1 MYHPRVTNMLR
12 PIISMSAATSL
23 SRATGYLRTVAQ
35 AGALGTGAVAGAY
48 TLSNALPTQIYE
60 LFMGGVLSSILVPL
74 LVERVSRNGERDAR
88 RFVNALFT
96 LLLPLVVILA
106 GLGILF
112 AGPII
117 LLTTDWSGSSTLSSG
132 EAARRTELAVLL
144 FRIFALQIVF
154 YGAGAL
160 ATGVLNAHRRFFLPT
175 FAPVLNNLISILSF
189 AAYAFLAGRNP
200 EAAIYTLAGGTT
212 FGVAVMSL
220 LLVPPAVR
228 LGYRPRL
235 QFGHPALGAALK
247 LAAPVL
253 VFVAATVGVQV
264 VANLLASR
272 FDGVDELYYAF
283 IVFLLPYGIFA
294 VSITTALVP
303 ELSEKHARRDTA
315 GYRTTLSF
323 GLRVTGFAIVPAL
336 VFLVA
341 FAVPLVGLLYQRG
354 EFGPGDTRL
363 VAAVLTA
370 FAGGLPGYA
379 VQLLLVRAFY
389 ARQNSVV
396 PARLNVG
403 LFIIFIGLAYAFS
416 QPAGLAGVALG
427 FSAAY
432 TLLAAGLLFAMH
444 REVKVLQDRQLMRSL
459 AGILAAGLAMY
470 VVARTGV
477 FLSGTG
483 SSSGRAS
490 VLLGVGGVSLAAYLG
505 VAFLLGSQELRAA
518 ASWLARSRGRP
529 GPGPQ

>member
-1 MYHPRVTNMLR
+1 MYHPRVASMLR
-12 PIISMSAATSL
+12 SILSMSAATSL
-23 SRATGYLRTVAQ
+23 SRATGYLRTMTQ

-74 LVERVSRNGERDAR
+74 LVERISRNGERDAR
-88 RFVNALFT
+88 SFVNALST
-96 LLLPLVVILA
+96 LVLPLLGILA
-106 GLGILF
+106 ILGILF
-112 AGPII
+112 AEPII

-154 YGAGAL
+154 YGVGAL
-160 ATGVLNAHRRFFLPT
+160 ATGILNAHRRFFLPT

-189 AAYAFLAGRNP
+189 AGYAFLAGRNP

-212 FGVAVMSL
+212 LGVAVMSL

-235 QFGHPALGAALK
+235 QFGHPALGTALK

-264 VANLLASR
+264 VANLFASR

-303 ELSEKHARRDTA
+303 ELSEKYARHDPD
-315 GYRTTLSF
+315 GYRAALSF
-323 GLRVTGFAIVPAL
+323 GLRLTGFAVVPAL
-336 VFLVA
+336 VFLAA

-363 VAAVLTA
+363 VAAVLVA
-370 FAGGLPGYA
+370 FAGGLPGYGI
-379 VQLLLVRAFY
+379 QLLLVRAFY
-389 ARQNSVV
+389 ARQNSLV

-403 LFIIFIGLAYAFS
+403 LFVVFVGLAYAFS
-416 QPAGLAGVALG
+416 QPLGLAGVALG
-427 FSAAY
+427 FSTAY
-432 TLLAAGLLFAMH
+432 TLLAAGLLLAMH
-444 REVKVLQDRQLMRSL
+444 REVEVLQDRRLIKSL
-459 AGILAAGLAMY
+459 TRILAAGVVMY
-470 VVARTGV
+470 AVARTGI

-483 SSSGRAS
+483 PSSSGRAL
-490 VLLGVGGVSLAAYLG
+490 VLLVVGGASFAAYLG
-505 VAFLLGSQELRAA
+505 VAFLLRAEELRAA
-518 ASWLARSRGRP
+518 ASWLARRRAGS
-529 GPGPQ
+529 GP